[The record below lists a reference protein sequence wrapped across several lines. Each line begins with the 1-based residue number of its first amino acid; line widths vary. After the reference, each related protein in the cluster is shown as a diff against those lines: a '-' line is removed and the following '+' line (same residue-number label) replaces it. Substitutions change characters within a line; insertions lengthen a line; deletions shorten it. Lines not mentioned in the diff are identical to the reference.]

1 MCFAIQSQGQRVGL
15 VLSGG
20 GARGVTHI
28 GVLKAL
34 EENDIPI
41 DYITGTSMGAIIGGL
56 YASGFTPEEIET
68 LLATKEM
75 QSWIKGY
82 EDSRQKFYF
91 QQADPNASWQL
102 FKITYDSVLRA
113 KLPTT
118 TISPFRLDFGFT
130 ELFSGAAAASNYN
143 FDNLYI
149 PFRCV
154 ASDITDNKLVV
165 LKSGNLGKAIRASMT
180 FPFYIKPIRIDGKLM
195 FDGGMYNNFPVDIL
209 MEEFSPEIIIG
220 SKAASNY
227 GPPSDDDVISQIQS
241 MLMANTNY
249 QVDTINGVLIEPKL
263 WSVSLTDFSN
273 TSKFIDSG
281 YVSTLRQIPRIKEL
295 VKLRES
301 REEKNIKRAE
311 FLAKTP
317 SVYISDIVIKGL
329 TPKQTVYTNRLLRKE
344 KLLGKL
350 QSKEISLE
358 ESIEVVKSKYFRIL
372 SDNQVSSVSA
382 ELIYNENTHSYQ
394 VIYDVRKTNMLEAE
408 IGGLVSSK
416 AINEIFLQLQ
426 FKRWTK
432 YALNITGNT
441 YLGRFHNSGHGR
453 IRFDIPLRVPVAFEL
468 SYTLNGWNYF
478 NTSTYFLEDVKPIY
492 LIQNDSYWKF
502 NMITPVSKNSKIL
515 FDFEAGTIKDEYY
528 QNNQFSRS
536 DTADETS
543 FDFYSPGIIYELNT
557 LNRKQYPSQGAM
569 FRLCG
574 RFISGNEVHYP
585 GSTSLDTTK
594 LSDYHNWLQIRAL
607 YDKYFNVSRIFKV
620 GIMANI
626 TLSNKPVFNNYTAT
640 VLSAPAFTPI
650 PEMQTI
656 FLTQFRA
663 NNFLAGGVKMIFT
676 FIRNLDF
683 RAEGYIFQPE
693 KEILN
698 GPDNKAVYGP
708 EFSKRYYIAAG
719 SLVYHAPFGPVSI
732 CLNYYDQ
739 ADDPYSFNVNIGYFI
754 FNKRPF
760 H

>member
-1 MCFAIQSQGQRVGL
+1 MQGQRVGL

-56 YASGFTPEEIET
+56 YASGFTPDEIES
-68 LLATKEM
+68 LLATNQM
-75 QSWIKGY
+75 QLWIKGS
-82 EDSRQKFYF
+82 EDGSQNFYF
-91 QQADPNASWQL
+91 QQPDPNASWQL
-102 FKITYDSVLRA
+102 FKITYDSILRA
-113 KLPTT
+113 RLPTN

-130 ELFSGAAAASNYN
+130 ELFSGAGAAANYN

-180 FPFYIKPIRIDGKLM
+180 FPFLIKPIRIDGKLM
-195 FDGGMYNNFPVDIL
+195 FDGGMYNNFPVDVL
-209 MEEFSPEIIIG
+209 MNEFEPEIVIG

-227 GPPSDDDVISQIQS
+227 GPPTEDDVISQIQS

-249 QVDTINGVLIEPKL
+249 DVDTTMGVLIVPEL
-263 WSVSLTDFSN
+263 WSVALADFSN
-273 TSKFIDSG
+273 TKAFIDSG

-295 VKLRES
+295 VKLRETPK
-301 REEKNIKRAE
+301 EKNQKRDE
-311 FLAKTP
+311 FFSKIP
-317 SVYISDIVIKGL
+317 SVHISDIVIKGL
-329 TPKQTVYTNRLLRKE
+329 TPKQTVYTNRLIRKE
-344 KLLGKL
+344 KLLEKM
-350 QSKEISLE
+350 QSQELSIEQSLE
-358 ESIEVVKSKYFRIL
+358 IIKSKYYRIL
-372 SDNQVSSVSA
+372 SDNQVASVSA
-382 ELIYNENTHSYQ
+382 ELKYDEQGNNYK
-394 VIYDVRKTNMLEAE
+394 VIYDIKKTHMLEAE
-408 IGGLVSSK
+408 IGGLISSK

-426 FKRWTK
+426 YQRWTK
-432 YALNITGNT
+432 YALSITGNT

-478 NTSTYFLEDVKPIY
+478 NTSTYFLEDVKPVY

-502 NMITPVSKNSKIL
+502 NMITPVSQASKLLI
-515 FDFEAGTIKDEYY
+515 DFETGSIKDEYY

-536 DTADETS
+536 DTTDETS
-543 FDFYSPGIIYELNT
+543 FDFYSPGIIFELNT
-557 LNRKQYPSQGAM
+557 LNRKQYASQGTL

-574 RFISGNEVHYP
+574 RFISGSELHYP
-585 GSTSLDTTK
+585 GSTSLDTSK

-607 YDKYFNVSRIFKV
+607 YDKYFSISRVFKLGV
-620 GIMANI
+620 LANI
-626 TLSNKPVFNNYTAT
+626 TLSNKPIFNNYTAT
-640 VLSAPAFTPI
+640 VLSAPSFAPL
-650 PEMQTI
+650 PEMHTI
-656 FLTQFRA
+656 FLPQFRA
-663 NNFLAGGVKMIFT
+663 NNFLAGGVKMIFS

-693 KEILN
+693 KEILKN
-698 GPDNKAVYGP
+698 VENKAVYGP
-708 EFSKRYYIAAG
+708 EFSKRYYIASG
-719 SLVYHAPFGPVSI
+719 SFVYHAPFGPVSI

-760 H
+760 N